1 MAHPEVT
8 NCNVTQASACVKRD
22 LSVSPCLARYLDRT
36 VGESFDERFD
46 ERLQETLIVYR
57 AATTRMI
64 STIEIKCVRS

>member
-36 VGESFDERFD
+36 VGESFDER
-46 ERLQETLIVYR
+46 LQETLIVYR